1 MDFHLP
7 QGKQSWPE
15 CVGKT
20 ADEAK
25 QIILA
30 DNAELNVQLLPQ
42 NSMVTMDYRTNR
54 VRVFHDENGIVK
66 QAPHI
71 G

>member
-1 MDFHLP
+1 MNIQLP

-20 ADEAK
+20 AEEAK
-25 QIILA
+25 QIILG
-30 DNAELNVQLLPQ
+30 DNAHLDVQLLPED
-42 NSMVTMDYRTNR
+42 SIVTMDYRMDR

-66 QAPHI
+66 QAPNVA
-71 G
+71 